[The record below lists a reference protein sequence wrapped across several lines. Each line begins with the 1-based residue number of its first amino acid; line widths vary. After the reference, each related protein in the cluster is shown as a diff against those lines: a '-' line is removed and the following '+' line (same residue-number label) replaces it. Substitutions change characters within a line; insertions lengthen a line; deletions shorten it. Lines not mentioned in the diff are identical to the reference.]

1 MRFTL
6 FNIFEQAQEDKKSI
20 NLNSPPFKGRLL
32 YGIKIISC
40 YRVKTKVHEVTIL
53 NTQKGGNRYE
63 EISLNEYEVF
73 QAHGWK
79 YGVYVLSLSNCSL
92 KMDKIKTTLEFEES
106 QVPRRD
112 KYIEGAKRQF
122 NKTKSLHSSI
132 TNKFNQFKLINH
144 DKCQIGLSDVIRN

>member
-1 MRFTL
+1 MQFSL
-6 FNIFEQAQEDKKSI
+6 HDIFEQAEVDKHSI

-63 EISLNEYEVF
+63 EISSNEYEIF
-73 QAHGWK
+73 QSFGWN
-79 YGVYVLSLSNCSL
+79 YGVYVLSLSNCRL
-92 KMDKIKTTLEFEES
+92 KMDKISAALVFEES

-122 NKTKSLHSSI
+122 NKTKSMHNSI
-132 TNKFNQFKLINH
+132 TNKFNKFKSIQIN
-144 DKCQIGLSDVIRN
+144 